1 MVITHGSGKAVPAA
15 RPQRADARRN
25 FERILSEARL
35 VFAESGPDASLE
47 EVARRAGVG
56 IGTLYRHFPTR
67 RALVE
72 AVLADQLDA
81 LQKQAEALLD
91 SPTPGDAFATWLR
104 AQMLGAMSCRG
115 LAASAMITMLDDCAS
130 TPPICEPMRQ
140 AGAALLERAKKA
152 GEVRAEVDI
161 DDLLRIVNA
170 IGLATEDAPDAAM
183 SADRL
188 FTLLV
193 SGIRNS

>member
-1 MVITHGSGKAVPAA
+1 MPSQNRQEVVAE

-25 FERILSEARL
+25 RERLLAA
-35 VFAESGPDASLE
+35 AELTFTERGPDASLE

-72 AVLADQLDA
+72 AVLADQIDA

-104 AQMLGAMSCRG
+104 AQMQGAMSCRG
-115 LAASAMITMLDDCAS
+115 LAASAMITMLDDCNT
-130 TPPICEPMRQ
+130 TPPICE
-140 AGAALLERAKKA
+140 
-152 GEVRAEVDI
+152 
-161 DDLLRIVNA
+161 
-170 IGLATEDAPDAAM
+170 
-183 SADRL
+183 
-188 FTLLV
+188 
-193 SGIRNS
+193 

>member
-1 MVITHGSGKAVPAA
+1 VVITHESGKTAPAA
-15 RPQRADARRN
+15 RPRRADARRN

-35 VFAESGPDASLE
+35 VFAESGPEASLE

-72 AVLADQLDA
+72 AVLADQIDA
-81 LQKQAEALLD
+81 LQQQAEALLA
-91 SPTPGDAFATWLR
+91 SPAPGDAFATWLR
-104 AQMLGAMSCRG
+104 AQMQGAMTCRG
-115 LAASAMITMLDDCAS
+115 LAASAMITMLDDCGN
-130 TPPICEPMRQ
+130 TPPICEPMRR
-140 AGAALLERAKKA
+140 AGAALLERAQEA
-152 GEVRAEVDI
+152 GDVRPEVDI
-161 DDLLRIVNA
+161 DDLLRMVNA
-170 IGLATEDAPDAAM
+170 IGLATEDAPDAAA

-193 SGIRNS
+193 SGIRSG